1 TFLSAGKA
9 VKVPRAVVIVLA
21 LAALALPFVATSS
34 YLLQTLTNAW
44 LYGMLALSLTLVAG
58 TVGQISLGHAA
69 LLVIGAYASA
79 LLSMN
84 LGWSPVVTI
93 FCAGLITAALG
104 TLLVY
109 PAFRLRGHYVSIAT
123 LGIGEVVSL
132 VILNWDSLTRGPLGI
147 AGIAPL
153 SVFGWT
159 PDSARAIYWFALG
172 VLIVLALLQTRLL
185 SSHLGRTLRAIREDE
200 VAARSHGIRP
210 NRYKAIAFA
219 FGGLAAGISGGIAAH
234 LYSYINNQTFDSQV
248 SILALTMVILGG
260 LGNVLGGIVGAVALI
275 GLPEIFRWAADYR
288 MLIYGLT
295 LLDVRGVTRRFGGL
309 TAVNGVDLSIS
320 EGELISVIGP
330 NGAGKSTLFN
340 LITGLD
346 TPDAGSVRFDGRDIT
361 GMRPEKLAALGLAR
375 TFQHGRVFGNLSVLD
390 NVLIGAHARLRVTRT
405 GWPIVGAIAEVARA
419 LFGPAAVRRE
429 DAALRDEV
437 REIIAGFG
445 ERLTPRIDHPA
456 HSLSYANRRRVEIA
470 RALALHPRILL
481 LDEPTA
487 GMNESETAEML
498 VLIQQLKARG
508 LTILLI
514 EHKLDMVM
522 RLSDRVIV
530 LDNGGKIAEG
540 LPREVRNDPR
550 VIEAYLGH
558 RNVGGAATVRVAA

>member
-1 TFLSAGKA
+1 MT
-9 VKVPRAVVIVLA
+9 
-21 LAALALPFVATSS
+21 
-34 YLLQTLTNAW
+34 Q
-44 LYGMLALSLTLVAG
+44 
-58 TVGQISLGHAA
+58 
-69 LLVIGAYASA
+69 
-79 LLSMN
+79 
-84 LGWSPVVTI
+84 
-93 FCAGLITAALG
+93 
-104 TLLVY
+104 
-109 PAFRLRGHYVSIAT
+109 
-123 LGIGEVVSL
+123 
-132 VILNWDSLTRGPLGI
+132 
-147 AGIAPL
+147 
-153 SVFGWT
+153 
-159 PDSARAIYWFALG
+159 
-172 VLIVLALLQTRLL
+172 
-185 SSHLGRTLRAIREDE
+185 
-200 VAARSHGIRP
+200 
-210 NRYKAIAFA
+210 
-219 FGGLAAGISGGIAAH
+219 
-234 LYSYINNQTFDSQV
+234 
-248 SILALTMVILGG
+248 
-260 LGNVLGGIVGAVALI
+260 
-275 GLPEIFRWAADYR
+275 
-288 MLIYGLT
+288 T

-361 GMRPEKLAALGLAR
+361 GVRPEKLAALGLAR

-390 NVLIGAHARLRVTRT
+390 NVLIGAHARLRVART

-419 LFGPAAVRRE
+419 LVGPAAVRRE

-508 LTILLI
+508 LTVLLI